1 MIKHLT
7 EEELFF
13 CENFYN
19 ARCLVE
25 STFSKGT
32 PRNWN
37 DLKPCIKLRLYQR
50 PFLGFDSSIEDDDR
64 LTEVENFRRRII
76 LGTRIIVCARKIGK
90 TFIAL
95 VANILLK
102 LVHYNDKEM
111 ALASYDEKHVG
122 KVMDNVK
129 EFMGYHNFYKS
140 YKQRITGSPEYLIET
155 KNGNKLF
162 GVNET
167 VKGKSPGENFWGH
180 HFHIIF
186 QDEIQA
192 ETEVA
197 YSHKIDAVSD
207 FGVMEI
213 LCGIPLISKV
223 SPLGRTLRDQTLKR
237 NLIRLPQYVSYLWDE
252 LTKERRIR
260 DYGGQE
266 SAGYRINVAA
276 DLIEGATGAFDMD
289 RVKTNYNKKRIIKRF
304 EITKNSFKDFKSL
317 LVLEPIINAD
327 RVFVCSDIGDSAA
340 TEINVI
346 AKINNRYHLI
356 YNITTYRLSLTK
368 ELPEIIEYI
377 FRMVKGHFLSIDCT
391 IMGKAV
397 YEILSDKLNEIIRDE
412 KGNIIKN
419 IKRVFWCAFNEDI
432 VTGFEKDEEGRQLKD
447 VKGNAIEKKENTLVF
462 SVRRLNELFF
472 DKKFDIPDDD
482 YKFDNQFSSYVSTIS
497 GNRIIYG
504 STTEDHYVQSFEVF
518 AILEWMTEQLPTLSI
533 NLESQKTS
541 MGVSEAI

>member
-1 MIKHLT
+1 MLRNLT
-7 EEELFF
+7 EEDLFF
-13 CENFYN
+13 VECFYN

-37 DLKPCIKLRLYQR
+37 DDKPCIKLRLYQR

-64 LTEVENFRRRII
+64 LSEVENFRRRIKV
-76 LGTRIIVCARKIGK
+76 GTRIIVSARKIGK

-102 LVHYNDKEM
+102 LVHYSDKEM
-111 ALASYDEKHVG
+111 TMASYDEKHVN
-122 KVMDNVK
+122 KVLDNVK
-129 EFMGYHNFYKS
+129 EFLVYHNFYKS
-140 YKQRITGSPEYLIET
+140 YKQSVRGSPEYQIET

-162 GVNET
+162 GINET
-167 VKGKSPGENFWGH
+167 VKGKNPGENWWGH
-180 HFHIIF
+180 HTFINF

-192 ETEVA
+192 ETESA

-207 FGVMEI
+207 WGVMEI

-266 SAGYRINVAA
+266 SAGFRINVAA

-327 RVFVCSDIGDSAA
+327 KVFVCSDIGDSAA

-377 FRMVKGHFLSIDCT
+377 FRMVKGHFLSVDCT
-391 IMGKAV
+391 IMGKPV

-419 IKRVFWCAFNEDI
+419 IKRVFWCAFNEDM
-432 VTGFEKDEEGRQLKD
+432 VTGFEKDEQGRQLKD
-447 VKGNAIEKKENTLVF
+447 AKGNAIEKKENTLVF

-533 NLESQKTS
+533 DSSTRKTS
-541 MGVSEAI
+541 MGAS